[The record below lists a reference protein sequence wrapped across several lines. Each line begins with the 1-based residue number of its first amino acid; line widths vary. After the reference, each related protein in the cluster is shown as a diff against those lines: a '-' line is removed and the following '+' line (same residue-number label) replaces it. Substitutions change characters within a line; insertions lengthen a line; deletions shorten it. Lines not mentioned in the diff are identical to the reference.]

1 MNLKEIIE
9 LLNQIAIPL
18 LIHKCKITGMQR
30 NKRVEEFFIQYKSLR
45 YLLISYKRPIEFMFE
60 LIYMEEL
67 YASSL
72 NPQIFG
78 GSIQYSQYKEIYDD
92 ISDLD
97 TNQFILTFGKDPFSL
112 KEEMRDFTENV
123 GLDIFEEVKQ
133 FLMEITSG

>member
-9 LLNQIAIPL
+9 LPNQIAIPL
-18 LIHKCKITGMQR
+18 LIHKCKNTGIEK
-30 NKRVEEFFIQYKSLR
+30 NKRVEEFFIDYKSLR
-45 YLLISYKRPIEFMFE
+45 YLVISYKIPIKLLFE
-60 LIYMEEL
+60 LVYEEEL
-67 YASSL
+67 YASTAT
-72 NPQIFG
+72 PDIFG
-78 GSIQYSQYKEIYDD
+78 GGIHYSQYKEIYDN
-92 ISDLD
+92 IDLD